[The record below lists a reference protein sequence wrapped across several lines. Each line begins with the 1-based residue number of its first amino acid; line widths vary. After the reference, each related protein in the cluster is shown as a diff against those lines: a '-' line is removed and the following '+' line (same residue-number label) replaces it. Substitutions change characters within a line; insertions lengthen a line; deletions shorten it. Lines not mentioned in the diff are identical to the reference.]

1 MIFLTGEVGLG
12 WFCHKPEFSI
22 LIASNYSVSLSAF
35 SPLAPLM
42 QIEIQDF
49 HAFTRDSNVLKDS
62 LQTQDSSELAAV
74 AQ

>member
-42 QIEIQDF
+42 
-49 HAFTRDSNVLKDS
+49 
-62 LQTQDSSELAAV
+62 
-74 AQ
+74 